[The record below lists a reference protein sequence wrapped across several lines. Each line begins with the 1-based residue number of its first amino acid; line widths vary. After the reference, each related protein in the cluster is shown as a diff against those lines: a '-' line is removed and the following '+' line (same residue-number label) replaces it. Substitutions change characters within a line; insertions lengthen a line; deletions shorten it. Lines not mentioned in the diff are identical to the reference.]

1 MMPFGA
7 LLAADPKTTRLLL
20 TLFVIFA
27 AAKLLAEVLE
37 RLRQPAVVGEI
48 LAGVVIGPGLLGWV
62 QPDEFVGALAEL
74 GVIFL
79 LFTVGLEIK
88 PAEALRVGRTAL
100 LVAVGGVVLPF
111 VAGWGIMAA
120 WGHSGVEAVFV
131 GAALVATSVGITA
144 RVLGGMGL
152 MNATAS
158 RIIVAAAVIDD
169 ILGLLVLAVVS
180 SLAQG
185 SLNWIELGTTAGLA
199 VGFTVFIVVMG
210 TQTMRRVGPRL
221 RGLRVLRGEFAFALV
236 VVLGLS
242 LLATKAGVAAII
254 GAFLA
259 GMVLSEHL
267 EGVQEVHHLAHGVT
281 EFVVPFF
288 LVQIGLYFRPEQFLS
303 GSVLAIAAVVTG
315 AAVASKVI
323 GCGLGA
329 WSLGR
334 QDALRVGMGMVP
346 RGEVGMVVAQIG
358 LSLGVVPEATYAVVV
373 FMAVATTL
381 IAPPFLRALFRSAG

>member
-20 TLFVIFA
+20 TMFVIFA
-27 AAKLLAEVLE
+27 AAKLLAEVFE
-37 RLRQPAVVGEI
+37 RLQQPAVVGEI
-48 LAGVVIGPGLLGWV
+48 LAGVVIGPGVLGWV

-180 SLAQG
+180 SLARG
-185 SLNWIELGTTAGLA
+185 GLNWLELATTAGLA
-199 VGFTVFIVVMG
+199 VGFTAFVAVVG
-210 TQTMRRVGPRL
+210 TRTMRRVGPRL
-221 RGLRVLRGEFAFALV
+221 GSLRVARAEFAFSLLLV
-236 VVLGLS
+236 FGLS

-267 EGVQEVHHLAHGVT
+267 EGAEEVHHLAHGVT

-288 LVQIGLYFRPEQFLS
+288 LVRIGLYFRPEQFLS
-303 GSVLAIAAVVTG
+303 GSVLAIALVITLV
-315 AAVASKVI
+315 AVATKVI

-373 FMAVATTL
+373 FMAVLTTL

>member
-1 MMPFGA
+1 
-7 LLAADPKTTRLLL
+7 
-20 TLFVIFA
+20 
-27 AAKLLAEVLE
+27 
-37 RLRQPAVVGEI
+37 
-48 LAGVVIGPGLLGWV
+48 
-62 QPDEFVGALAEL
+62 
-74 GVIFL
+74 
-79 LFTVGLEIK
+79 
-88 PAEALRVGRTAL
+88 
-100 LVAVGGVVLPF
+100 
-111 VAGWGIMAA
+111 MAA

-180 SLAQG
+180 SLARG
-185 SLNWIELGTTAGLA
+185 GLNWLELATTAGLA
-199 VGFTVFIVVMG
+199 VGFTAFVAVVG
-210 TQTMRRVGPRL
+210 TRTMRRVGPRL
-221 RGLRVLRGEFAFALV
+221 GSLRVARAEFAFSLLLV
-236 VVLGLS
+236 FGLS

-267 EGVQEVHHLAHGVT
+267 EGAEEVHHLAHGVT

-288 LVQIGLYFRPEQFLS
+288 LVRIGLYFRPEQFLS
-303 GSVLAIAAVVTG
+303 GSVLAIALVITLV
-315 AAVASKVI
+315 AVATKVI

-373 FMAVATTL
+373 FMAVLTTL